1 MQDDQDI
8 SQDRAKPDFSDMRSG
23 LADGGNKLSQAIGEA
38 KDGLT
43 AKAKDIA
50 SESAEALSS
59 QAEAVQKNLSSA
71 ITAFSGAIRAA
82 SEHLANSDQ
91 KGASRFALEAAG
103 GLERMSESLKDK
115 PFQDVLAEIRAFG
128 TQNPG
133 VLVGGSVIAG
143 LALGRFIKSSSPNSN
158 SSSNSN
164 SNAGSGKASDQADAN
179 RASHEPASSPGY
191 EPFGSSVTGSEI

>member
-1 MQDDQDI
+1 MQDHQDRT
-8 SQDRAKPDFSDMRSG
+8 QDRAKTDFSDMQSG
-23 LADGGNKLSQAIGEA
+23 LADGGKKLSEAIGEA
-38 KDGLT
+38 KDGL
-43 AKAKDIA
+43 AGKAKDIA
-50 SESAEALSS
+50 SESTEALSS

-103 GLERMSESLKDK
+103 GLERMSASLKDK

-143 LALGRFIKSSSPNSN
+143 LALGRFIKSSSPN
-158 SSSNSN
+158 
-164 SNAGSGKASDQADAN
+164 GDADAN
-179 RASHEPASSPGY
+179 RASDEADAKTASNEPATSASY
-191 EPFGSSVTGSEI
+191 EPFGSSVSGSEL